1 MSLSA
6 WTPLDYL
13 FVLLILTSTGFA
25 VFKGLVRELISLI
38 ALVAGFFLA
47 AWFYPVISS
56 RLSDFAR
63 NQTVADFMGF
73 LAIFLSCL
81 ILGAVTAFIVK
92 RLVKM
97 ASLEWMDYLLGA
109 VFGLLR
115 GCAVASIIVLALIAF
130 PVREGLVERS
140 LFAPYLLA
148 GARAAVWMVPQEMK
162 NKFNEQYK
170 KVLQTWNESRKS
182 Q

>member
-6 WTPLDYL
+6 WTALDYL
-13 FVLLILTSTGFA
+13 FVLIVLVSTGFA

-63 NQTVADFMGF
+63 NQAVADCIGF
-73 LAIFLSCL
+73 LVIFLSCL
-81 ILGAVTAFIVK
+81 ILGAVAAFIVK

-109 VFGLLR
+109 VFGFLR
-115 GCAVASIIVLALIAF
+115 GCAVASIIVLALVAF
-130 PVREGLVERS
+130 PLRENLVERS
-140 LFAPYLLA
+140 FFAPYLLA
-148 GARAAVWMVPQEMK
+148 GARVAVWVVPQEMK
-162 NKFNEQYK
+162 DKFNEQYK
-170 KVLQTWNESRKS
+170 KVLQAWNEARKS